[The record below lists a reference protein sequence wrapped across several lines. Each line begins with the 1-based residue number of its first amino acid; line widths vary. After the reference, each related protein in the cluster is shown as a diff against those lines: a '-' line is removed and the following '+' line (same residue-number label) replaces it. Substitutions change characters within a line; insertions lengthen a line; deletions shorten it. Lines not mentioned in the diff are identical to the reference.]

1 MTLKRPEKKTLMH
14 DNDECSICDVFS
26 DYVPC
31 EINDE
36 GFNQSHAEWSAYT
49 DQLLKP
55 LEDMLKKY
63 TRINYH
69 SYLGISATEILNEV
83 QKVIDNHKGEAL

>member
-1 MTLKRPEKKTLMH
+1 MDKTARKKPEKKISTDRMGYTSSY
-14 DNDECSICDVFS
+14 DDG
-26 DYVPC
+26 Y
-31 EINDE
+31 
-36 GFNQSHAEWSAYT
+36 NQSHAEWTAYT

-83 QKVIDNHKGEAL
+83 QKVIENHKGEA